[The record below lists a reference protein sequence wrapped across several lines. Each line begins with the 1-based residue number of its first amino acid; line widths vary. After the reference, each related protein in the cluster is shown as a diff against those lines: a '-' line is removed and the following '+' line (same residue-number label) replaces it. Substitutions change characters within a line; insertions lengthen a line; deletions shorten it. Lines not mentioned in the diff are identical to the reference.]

1 MPAAFGESTITMLD
15 AFQAFGI
22 LAADSLHSA
31 ATLKDVHLAFKILGL
46 LVVGAPVALFAT
58 LGIASLLRDRPLSER
73 TISRCVQAGI
83 MTGLVASITM
93 LGLMLIWGDT
103 QVPIEF
109 GSWVHV
115 ENPKVEHDHYHFVF
129 KFEFDR
135 LSVPFVI
142 LTFVLCGTIGAFA
155 NRYMHRERGFNRFF
169 VLFALF
175 VVGMVTTSLAGTV
188 ETLFSGWE
196 LVGLSSALLVA
207 FFHERPAPARNG
219 LHVWIVYRVSDAA
232 LLMASVALHHMKGEG
247 NFDKFLT
254 GEWPVAGT
262 LLEPNQAFFVGLLLL
277 IAAMGKSAMV
287 PFSGWL
293 PRAMEG
299 PTPSSAVFYGALSV
313 HLGAFLLLRFSPILE
328 QSLALRVLIVIVG
341 IGSALFA
348 TFAGA
353 VQTDIKSALSFA
365 SMSQVGLIFA
375 EIGLGFRYL
384 ALVHILGH
392 GCLRTLQ
399 FLRAPT
405 LLYDYRTME
414 DAIGERLPKFSG
426 AWINRTDESVRI
438 WFYRLALER
447 GYLDSWMT
455 DYLVH
460 PFLTLLW
467 KCDSFERR
475 WTKMLAGSDQ
485 SKAPTSEAVP
495 TLEELL

>member
-1 MPAAFGESTITMLD
+1 MFDVFSVVGLLATGPVAPVVESES
-15 AFQAFGI
+15 G
-22 LAADSLHSA
+22 SL
-31 ATLKDVHLAFKILGL
+31 LFKILGSI
-46 LVVGAPVALFAT
+46 VVGAPVLLFVV

-73 TISRCVQAGI
+73 TIVSFVQFGI
-83 MTGLVASITM
+83 AAGLVAAVA
-93 LGLMLIWGDT
+93 MLIFMLAWNDT

-115 ENPKVEHDHYHFVF
+115 DHNHDDEADHYHFVF

-155 NRYMHRERGFNRFF
+155 NRYLHRERGFNRFF
-169 VLFALF
+169 VLFSLF
-175 VVGMVTTSLAGTV
+175 VAGMVTTSLAGTV

-207 FFHERPAPARNG
+207 FFHERPAPPSNG

-232 LLMASVALHHMKGEG
+232 LLMAAVALHHMKGEG

-254 GEWPVAGT
+254 GEWPAGGT
-262 LLEPNQAFFVGLLLL
+262 LLSPNSAFFVGLLLL

-328 QSLALRVLIVIVG
+328 QSPTLQGLIVAVG
-341 IGSALFA
+341 LATAVFA
-348 TFAGA
+348 TFSAA

-365 SMSQVGLIFA
+365 SLSQVGLIFA
-375 EIGLGFRYL
+375 EIGIGFRYL
-384 ALVHILGH
+384 ALIHILGH

-414 DAIGERLPKFSG
+414 DAIGERLPKISG
-426 AWINRTDESVRI
+426 AWLSRSPDSVRV
-438 WFYRLALER
+438 WYYRLALER
-447 GYLDSWMT
+447 GYMDAYLK
-455 DYLVH
+455 DYLVR
-460 PFLTLLW
+460 PFLWTLR

-475 WTKMLAGSDQ
+475 WTNMLTNSGPA
-485 SKAPTSEAVP
+485 KERAPEAAQNMRSFY
-495 TLEELL
+495 E

>member
-1 MPAAFGESTITMLD
+1 MID
-15 AFQAFGI
+15 AFQVLGL
-22 LAADSLHSA
+22 LAAGSTPPTAESE
-31 ATLKDVHLAFKILGL
+31 DVHIAFKALGL
-46 LVVGAPVALFAT
+46 LVVGAPLLLFAI
-58 LGIASLLRDRPLSER
+58 LGIASLLRDRSLSER
-73 TISRCVQAGI
+73 VISRCAQTAIV
-83 MTGLVASITM
+83 TGLIASIAM
-93 LGLMLIWGDT
+93 LGLMLIWNDT

-115 ENPKVEHDHYHFVF
+115 DHNHQDIKDHYHFVF

-155 NRYMHRERGFNRFF
+155 NRYLHRERGYNRFF
-169 VLFALF
+169 VLLSLF

-188 ETLFSGWE
+188 ETLFTGWE

-207 FFHERPAPARNG
+207 FFHERPAPASNG

-232 LLMASVALHHMKGEG
+232 LLMAAVALHHMKGEG
-247 NFDKFLT
+247 DFDRFLT
-254 GEWPVAGT
+254 GQWPAGGT

-299 PTPSSAVFYGALSV
+299 PTPSSAIFYGALSV
-313 HLGAFLLLRFSPILE
+313 HLGAFLLLRFSPFLD
-328 QSLALRVLIVIVG
+328 QSPTLRILIVIVG
-341 IGSALFA
+341 LGTALFA

-353 VQTDIKSALSFA
+353 VQTDIKSGLSFA
-365 SMSQVGLIFA
+365 SLSQVGLIFA
-375 EIGLGFRYL
+375 EIGIGFRYL
-384 ALVHILGH
+384 ALIHIIGH

-426 AWINRTDESVRI
+426 IWLSQSPENVRI
-438 WFYRLALER
+438 WYYRLALER
-447 GYLDSWMT
+447 GYMDAFLT
-455 DYLVH
+455 DYIVH
-460 PFLTLLW
+460 PFLWTLRQ
-467 KCDSFERR
+467 CDGFEQR
-475 WTKMLAGSDQ
+475 WTRMLAGTEHSKKTSSDA
-485 SKAPTSEAVP
+485 ST
-495 TLEELL
+495 TLEELI

>member
-1 MPAAFGESTITMLD
+1 MNFEREL
-15 AFQAFGI
+15 
-22 LAADSLHSA
+22 L
-31 ATLKDVHLAFKILGL
+31 FKLLGL
-46 LVVGAPVALFAT
+46 LVVGAPAALFAI
-58 LGIASLLRDRPLSER
+58 LGLASLLRDRPLSELAIAR
-73 TISRCVQAGI
+73 FVQTAI
-83 MTGLVASITM
+83 VTGLIASIAM
-93 LGLMLIWGDT
+93 LGLMLVWGST
-103 QVPIEF
+103 QVPIEI

-115 ENPKVEHDHYHFVF
+115 ANDLQHDHYHFVF

-142 LTFVLCGTIGAFA
+142 LTFVLCGTIAAFA

-169 VLFALF
+169 LLLSLF

-207 FFHERPAPARNG
+207 FFHERPAPVTNG
-219 LHVWIVYRVSDAA
+219 LHVWIVYRISDAA
-232 LLMASVALHHMKGEG
+232 LLMASVALHHMSGEG
-247 NFDKFLT
+247 DFDKFLS
-254 GEWPVAGT
+254 GEWPMGHT
-262 LLEPNQAFFVGLLLL
+262 LLLPNQAFFVGMLLLV
-277 IAAMGKSAMV
+277 AAMGKSAMV

-328 QSLALRVLIVIVG
+328 QSVVLRVVIVAVG
-341 IGSALFA
+341 LGTALFA
-348 TFAGA
+348 TFAGE

-375 EIGLGFRYL
+375 EIGLGLYYL
-384 ALVHILGH
+384 ALIHILGH

-405 LLYDYRTME
+405 LLDDYRTLE
-414 DAIGERLPKFSG
+414 DAIGQRLPKFTG
-426 AWINRTDESVRI
+426 AWLSRAPESVRV
-438 WFYRLALER
+438 WYYRLALER
-447 GYLDSWMT
+447 GYMDSCLT
-455 DYLVH
+455 DVIVH
-460 PFLTLLW
+460 PFLRAFRL
-467 KCDSFERR
+467 CDSWERN
-475 WTKMLAGSDQ
+475 WTKRLSGGDDSTAHN
-485 SKAPTSEAVP
+485 TSETTS

>member
-1 MPAAFGESTITMLD
+1 MFD
-15 AFQAFGI
+15 AFQASGI
-22 LAADSLHSA
+22 LATATTHPVA
-31 ATLKDVHLAFKILGL
+31 AFQDVHIVFKILGL

-58 LGIASLLRDRPLSER
+58 LGIASLLRDKPLSER
-73 TISRCVQAGI
+73 VIARCVQTGI
-83 MTGLVASITM
+83 MTGLAASIVM
-93 LGLMLIWGDT
+93 LGLMLFSNDT

-115 ENPKVEHDHYHFVF
+115 ENPHLEWDKYHFVF

-135 LSVPFVI
+135 LSVPLVI

-169 VLFALF
+169 VLLSLF

-207 FFHERPAPARNG
+207 FFHERPAPASNG
-219 LHVWIVYRVSDAA
+219 LHVWIVYRISDAA
-232 LLMASVALHHMKGEG
+232 LLMASIALHHMKGEG
-247 NFDKFLT
+247 DFDKFLT
-254 GEWPVAGT
+254 GEWPVGGT

-277 IAAMGKSAMV
+277 VAAMGKSAMV

-328 QSLALRVLIVIVG
+328 QSPALRALIIVVG
-341 IGSALFA
+341 IGTALFA

-375 EIGLGFRYL
+375 EIGFGFRYI

-405 LLYDYRTME
+405 LLYDYRSME

-426 AWINRTDESVRI
+426 IWLSRSPERVRI
-438 WFYRLALER
+438 WNYRLALER
-447 GYLDSWMT
+447 GYMDSFLK
-455 DYLVH
+455 DYLVQ
-460 PFLTLLW
+460 PFLNVLRR
-467 KCDSFERR
+467 CDGFERN
-475 WTKMLAGSDQ
+475 WTKMLAGTEP
-485 SKAPTSEAVP
+485 SKAPTSEASQ